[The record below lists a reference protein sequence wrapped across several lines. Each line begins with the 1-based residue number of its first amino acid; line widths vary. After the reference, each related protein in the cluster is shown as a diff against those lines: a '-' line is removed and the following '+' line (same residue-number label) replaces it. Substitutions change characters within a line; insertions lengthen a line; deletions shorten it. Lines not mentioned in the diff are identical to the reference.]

1 MSDGHGDKLSGKA
14 AAGKT
19 AGKLAGKSVGEM
31 ADTMAEKT
39 TAAMA
44 GVDQYLAETRLGSRL
59 GVPPAERGEVSE
71 DHRQYLDCLHRRR
84 RFVSLA
90 RAAIFVALVVLWEV
104 AARLNWINAF
114 IFSYPSQIVTVLA
127 RMVADGSL
135 WRHVA
140 WTMSETVIGFTAGTL
155 MGTIVAVILWWSA
168 TISRILDPYLVVINS
183 IPKIALGPIFIVWLG
198 TSMPAIVAM
207 ALAISVIVTVMM
219 VFTGFQ
225 EVDPDKIKL
234 LRTFGATKGQILRL
248 VVLPASV
255 PTIIAALK
263 VSVGQSFVGVIMGEF
278 LVSQAG
284 LGYLIIYGGQMW
296 KMSLIMASLAVLSLM
311 SMAMYYAVTWL
322 ERRFLSWK
330 A

>member
-1 MSDGHGDKLSGKA
+1 MSD
-14 AAGKT
+14 
-19 AGKLAGKSVGEM
+19 E
-31 ADTMAEKT
+31 
-39 TAAMA
+39 
-44 GVDQYLAETRLGSRL
+44 RLD
-59 GVPPAERGEVSE
+59 EVSE
-71 DHRQYLDCLHRRR
+71 DHRRYLASLHRRR
-84 RFVSLA
+84 RLVSLA
-90 RAAIFVALVVLWEV
+90 RGAIFVALLVLWEV

-114 IFSYPSQIVTVLA
+114 IFSYPSQIAAVVV

-140 WTMSETVIGFTAGTL
+140 WTMSETVIGFTAGTI
-155 MGTIVAVILWWSA
+155 MGTLIAIILWWSA

-311 SMAMYYAVTWL
+311 CMAMYYAVTWL